1 MKTPG
6 QIGRSV
12 LEQLGKQRE
21 RLAQERAVPV
31 VGRGPALEALVTEG
45 VSRKSPT
52 RRRPGDEKL
61 IRPDRLALLVEN
73 DSFAPCDVLPW
84 RGPLE
89 HARPLLERA
98 LRAVGRIEDGETG
111 EHYGTGW
118 LVLPNLVVTN
128 RHVAL
133 EFATRK
139 SDGTGAFRTLPG
151 SARRRRIRIDFKEE
165 AGGDAIVEFS
175 VVRIPFIAADDE
187 QSPDLALFE
196 LAPQGT
202 AQEEQPP
209 PLPLFDGTP
218 EPDQLVVA
226 LGYPAE
232 DAAEADRSLMRELFD
247 GKYSVK
253 RLSPGTVMRVS
264 GTVFEHDC
272 ATLGGSSGSPLV
284 DVLTGGVLGV
294 HFSGKSRVANWAV
307 SAEALRAVLAQVTS
321 AALPSRV
328 SPELRPLAELEE
340 GRRGPT
346 RAAEE
351 FSDRNGYQADFL
363 KQKILLPMPV
373 VSRRGE
379 LAMRLD
385 RPDDSELTYRN
396 FSVRQNA
403 DRRLPWVTAVN
414 VDGKKLFRIPRSGS
428 WARDGRLLAE
438 HQAGD
443 EIYKGSGFSRGHMVR
458 RLDPCWGDE
467 RELAAQANLDTF
479 VFTNACPQEQTAFN
493 DALWGNLE
501 DLILELADDEDLR
514 ITILTGPIFRDDDP
528 YVGELKSPMSFY
540 KIVAWRRKGQLA
552 AVGFVLSQAAFVEV
566 TESFAGTDAYGVYEV
581 PLATIARR
589 AGLVFDAGLQSA
601 DLNGGADESA
611 SRPRRVRSRE
621 DLERHRVNS
630 SNGTP

>member
-1 MKTPG
+1 MKTPA

-12 LEQLGKQRE
+12 LEQLAKKRE
-21 RLAQERAVPV
+21 RLAEERAAPV

-45 VSRKSPT
+45 VSRKRPT
-52 RRRPGDEKL
+52 RRRPGEEKL
-61 IRPDRLALLVEN
+61 VRPDRLALLVEN

-133 EFATRK
+133 EFATRQ
-139 SDGTGAFRTLPG
+139 SDGTGAFRTQPG

-165 AGGDAIVEFS
+165 AGGDAIIEFS

-196 LAPQGT
+196 LAPRGT
-202 AQEEQPP
+202 AHEAQPP
-209 PLPLFDGTP
+209 PMVLFDGTP

-232 DAAEADRSLMRELFD
+232 DRAEEDRRLMRELF
-247 GKYSVK
+247 GGHYSVK
-253 RLSPGTVMRVS
+253 RLSPGTVMRVT
-264 GTVFEHDC
+264 GEVFEHDC
-272 ATLGGSSGSPLV
+272 ATLGGSSGSPIV
-284 DVLTGGVLGV
+284 DLATGGVLGV
-294 HFSGKSRVANWAV
+294 HFSGQSRVANWAV
-307 SAEALRAVLAQVTS
+307 SAQVLRTVLEQLPGTAS
-321 AALPSRV
+321 PSRIA
-328 SPELRPLAELEE
+328 PELRPLALLEE
-340 GRRGPT
+340 SRKGPT
-346 RAAEE
+346 RTAAC

-363 KQKILLPMPV
+363 THKIPLPMPIS
-373 VSRRGE
+373 SRRGE

-385 RPDDSELTYRN
+385 DTSESELVYRN

-403 DRRLPWVTAVN
+403 ERKLPWVTAVN

-428 WARDGRLLAE
+428 WARDGRLHAE

-443 EIYKGSGFSRGHMVR
+443 EIYRGSGFSRGHMVR

-467 RELAAQANLDTF
+467 RELAAQANQDTF
-479 VFTNACPQEQTAFN
+479 VFTNACPQEQNAFN

-501 DLILELADDEDLR
+501 DLILELADEEDLR

-540 KIVAWRRKGQLA
+540 KVVAWRRKRALA
-552 AVGFVLSQAAFVEV
+552 AVGFVLSQADFVEV
-566 TESFAGTDAYGVYEV
+566 TEGFAGTDEYGVYEV
-581 PLATIARR
+581 PLETIARR
-589 AGLVFDAGLQSA
+589 AGLEFDAVLLGA
-601 DLNGGADESA
+601 DVNGGTEESVTR
-611 SRPRRVRSRE
+611 SRRVRSRE
-621 DLERHRVNS
+621 DLTRHFAS
-630 SNGTP
+630 